1 MVWSHCQDIKS
12 NSFPSSTRRMV
23 SKTQVKPL
31 SVSAKE
37 GFLKGERLS
46 EAIQT
51 QELLT
56 VRDSILRLAPISL
69 PNILYSVYP
78 KHGLI
83 VGLKFL
89 RRKKTHRTSVSAVI
103 AVSAAQC

>member
-1 MVWSHCQDIKS
+1 
-12 NSFPSSTRRMV
+12 MV

-37 GFLKGERLS
+37 GLLKGEQLP

-69 PNILYSVYP
+69 PNILYSVYH

-89 RRKKTHRTSVSAVI
+89 R
-103 AVSAAQC
+103 